1 VVKLFTTTKVGQMKS
16 SDEQVAEKIIA
27 EFKRLAL
34 FDDGVLESLY
44 PRLCDGSITESDW
57 AALLG
62 SDTPDEGE
70 GT

>member
-1 VVKLFTTTKVGQMKS
+1 MKS
-16 SDEQVAEKIIA
+16 SDEQVAEKIIV

-44 PRLCDGSITESDW
+44 PRLCDGSISESDW

-62 SDTPDEGE
+62 SNTPSDEE
-70 GT
+70 VT